1 MVESQPT
8 CDKQTPKHR
17 ASSTPSAR
25 ASMKRER
32 DEDESSDD
40 EMGPMPEVPEAVVKK
55 KRKG

>member
-1 MVESQPT
+1 
-8 CDKQTPKHR
+8 
-17 ASSTPSAR
+17 
-25 ASMKRER
+25 MKRER